1 MTDGWTR
8 QLNKACMCCSN
19 GCNPQALVGGICEA
33 HSLFDFGSLAAGY
46 ERWYCTPAGK
56 TYDREE
62 KAAVLRL
69 LPPPKPGDRLLDVG
83 CGTGHWSR
91 FFASLGFQ
99 VIGVDISAE
108 MVDVACS
115 HDSPRCR
122 FGIADACRLPFDEVS
137 FDVVTAIATLEFVS
151 DLEAAVAEMFRC
163 TKLNGSVIIGAL
175 NKLAPLNRQRVAQ
188 GEEPYASARLFSPQ
202 EVRAVL
208 ARYGRVRMRVSGHQ
222 PEHKW
227 TRSLRVLRRR
237 SLLRG
242 SQRTGVFIVA
252 AVRSGLTTRR
262 PNEHDTTISSGA
274 TSDG

>member
-1 MTDGWTR
+1 MTDGCTR
-8 QLNKACMCCSN
+8 QLNKACASCSSECRP
-19 GCNPQALVGGICEA
+19 GALAANTREA
-33 HSLFDFGSLAAGY
+33 HSLFDFGHLAAGY
-46 ERWYCTPAGK
+46 ERWYHTPAGK

-69 LPPPKPGDRLLDVG
+69 LPRPKPGDRLLEVG

-108 MVDVACS
+108 MVHVASS
-115 HDSPRCR
+115 HDSSGCR
-122 FGIADACRLPFDEVS
+122 FGIADACRLPFDEVR
-137 FDVVTAIATLEFVS
+137 FDVVTAIAAVEFVS
-151 DLEAAVAEMFRC
+151 DPEAAVAEMFRC
-163 TKLNGSVIIGAL
+163 TKLNGSVIIGTL

-227 TRSLRVLRRR
+227 TKPLTALRRR
-237 SLLRG
+237 CLSRG

-252 AVRSGLTTRR
+252 AVRSGPTTRR
-262 PNEHDTTISSGA
+262 PNEHDTTISSAA
-274 TSDG
+274 TGDG